1 MIVEKVGSFGWLRT
15 APEERRTMK
24 IHETDNVEIRAD
36 GMKYALC
43 DIARG
48 EKVMKYGFPIGEA
61 TEDIKAGDKVHSH
74 NLKSRLS
81 GLGGW
86 EYRPEKHE
94 AGAPI
99 EGTFMGYRRR
109 DGRVG
114 IRNELWII
122 PTVGCANDVAR
133 ELAAKTGAKAL
144 THPYGCSQ
152 LGGDLATTG
161 KTLAGLVRH
170 PNAGGVLVLGLGC
183 EENHMALFR
192 EVLGEVDEER
202 VKFLNLQDCG
212 DETAEALAL
221 LDELK
226 AKMAED
232 VREAIPLSELKIGI
246 KCGGSDGYS
255 GITANPLVGK
265 VSDRVGRAGG
275 TVLMTEVPEVFG
287 AEEILLSRCV
297 DRATFD
303 KVSDMIKRFREY
315 FISHGEGIADNP
327 SPGNVAGG
335 ITTLEEKSLGCVQKG
350 DKVPMTGALE
360 IGEAAPAGGGLYL
373 VYGPGN
379 DQVAV
384 TNLAAAGAHLILFTT
399 GRGTPLC
406 APVPTLKIST
416 NSALAEKKP
425 GWIDFNAGVLLDGA
439 DMESLADELFDLC
452 VKCAEGKQTRGESR
466 GFYDIAIF
474 KDGVTL

>member
-1 MIVEKVGSFGWLRT
+1 
-15 APEERRTMK
+15 MK
-24 IHETDNVEIRAD
+24 IHETDNVEIRDD
-36 GMKYALC
+36 GMKYALV
-43 DIARG
+43 DLAPG
-48 EKVMKYGFPIGEA
+48 DKVMKYGFPIGEA
-61 TEDIKAGDKVHSH
+61 TAPIKAGEKVHSH
-74 NLKSRLS
+74 NLRSRLS

-86 EYRPEKHE
+86 EYRPESHPM
-94 AGAPI
+94 GDPI
-99 EGTFMGYRRR
+99 NGTFLGYRRS
-109 DGRVG
+109 DGQVG

-122 PTVGCANDVAR
+122 PTVGCINDIAR
-133 ELAAKTGAKAL
+133 ALAAECGGKAL
-144 THPYGCSQ
+144 THQFGCSQ
-152 LGGDLATTG
+152 LGGDLLNTG
-161 KTLAGLVRH
+161 RTLSGLVHH

-183 EENHMALFR
+183 EENHLEVFR
-192 EVLGEVDEER
+192 RVLGPVDERR

-212 DETAEALAL
+212 DEMAEGRKLIA
-221 LDELK
+221 ELK
-226 AKMAED
+226 AEMAGD
-232 VREAIPLSELKIGI
+232 VRTPVPLSELKLAV

-265 VSDRVGRAGG
+265 ISDRVWRAGG

-287 AEEILLSRCV
+287 AEEILLSRC
-297 DRATFD
+297 DTKETFD
-303 KVSDMIKRFREY
+303 AVSGMINRYREY
-315 FISHGEGIADNP
+315 FIAHGEGIADNP

-350 DKVPMTGALE
+350 GKVPVKGALE
-360 IGEAAPAGGGLYL
+360 IGDTASGGLYL

-384 TNLAAAGAHLILFTT
+384 TNLAAAGAHIILFTT

-416 NSALAEKKP
+416 NSALYEKKP
-425 GWIDFNAGVLLDGA
+425 GWIDFNAGALLDGV
-439 DMESLADELFDLC
+439 DIETLADKLFAHC
-452 VKCAEGKQTRGESR
+452 IACAEGEAAKGEAN

>member
-1 MIVEKVGSFGWLRT
+1 MR
-15 APEERRTMK
+15 

-43 DIARG
+43 DLRAG
-48 EKVMKYGFPIGEA
+48 DKVMKYGFPIGAA
-61 TEDIKAGDKVHSH
+61 TADIKAGELVHSH

-86 EYRPEKHE
+86 EYRPEAHE

-99 EGTFMGYRRR
+99 EGTFMGYRRA

-122 PTVGCANDVAR
+122 PTVGCINDIAR
-133 ELAAKTGAKAL
+133 SLAAECGAKAL

-152 LGGDLATTG
+152 LGGDLLTTG
-161 KTLAGLVRH
+161 KTLSGLVRH

-183 EENHMALFR
+183 EENHMEVFR
-192 EVLGEVDEER
+192 NVLGEVDETR

-212 DETAEALAL
+212 DEMEEGRRLIAELR
-221 LDELK
+221 
-226 AKMAED
+226 AEMDKD
-232 VREAIPLSELKIGI
+232 VRVPVPLSELKIGI

-275 TVLMTEVPEVFG
+275 TVLMTEIPEVFG

-297 DRATFD
+297 DRETFD
-303 KVSDMIKRFREY
+303 AVSGMIKKFREY

-350 DKVPMTGALE
+350 GKVPVKGALE
-360 IGEAAPAGGGLYL
+360 IGETASGGLYM

-406 APVPTLKIST
+406 APIPTLKIST
-416 NSALAEKKP
+416 NSALAAKKP
-425 GWIDFNAGVLLDGA
+425 GWIDFNAGVLLDGR
-439 DMESLADELFDLC
+439 DMESLADELFALC
-452 VKCAEGKQTRGESR
+452 IECAEGKESQGESR

>member
-1 MIVEKVGSFGWLRT
+1 
-15 APEERRTMK
+15 MK
-24 IHETDNVEIRAD
+24 IHELDNVEVRED

-43 DIARG
+43 AIAKG
-48 EKVMKYGFPIGEA
+48 DAVIKYGFPIGSA
-61 TEDIKAGDKVHSH
+61 TEDIAAGALVHSH

-81 GLGGW
+81 GKGSW
-86 EYRPEKHE
+86 VYRPVNNE

-99 EGTFMGYRRR
+99 ARTFMGYRRKN
-109 DGRVG
+109 GAVG
-114 IRNELWII
+114 IRNELWIV
-122 PTVGCANDVAR
+122 PTVGCANGIAR
-133 ELAAKTGAKAL
+133 TLAEKTGAKAL

-161 KTLAGLVRH
+161 KTLAGLVHH

-183 EENHMALFR
+183 EENFIGVFR
-192 EVLGEVDEER
+192 NYVGEVDEER
-202 VKFLNLQDCG
+202 VKFLNLQDCE
-212 DETAEALAL
+212 DDVAEGMAL
-221 LDELK
+221 LTALK
-226 AKMAED
+226 TRMAED
-232 VREAIPLSELKIGI
+232 VREPIPLSELKIGV

-265 VSDRVGRAGG
+265 ASDRFGRAGA

-297 DRATFD
+297 NEDVFD
-303 KVSDMIKRFREY
+303 QVTGVINQFRQY
-315 FISHGEGIADNP
+315 FIDHGEGIADNP

-350 DKVPMTGALE
+350 GKVPVVGALG
-360 IGEAAPAGGGLYL
+360 IGETPRGGGLYL

-384 TNLAAAGAHLILFTT
+384 TNLAASGAHMILFTT

-406 APVPTLKIST
+406 APVPTVKIST
-416 NSALAEKKP
+416 NTALATKKP
-425 GWIDFNAGVLLDGA
+425 RWIDFDAGVLLAGEE
-439 DMESLADELFDLC
+439 MEGLADKLFDAC
-452 VKCAEGKQTRGESR
+452 IAYAEGKETRGEEN

>member
-1 MIVEKVGSFGWLRT
+1 MPFG
-15 APEERRTMK
+15 RRDRPRKETGMR

-43 DIARG
+43 DIPRG

-61 TEDIKAGDKVHSH
+61 TEDIKEGDKVHSH

-86 EYRPEKHE
+86 EYRPE
-94 AGAPI
+94 APVSGAPI
-99 EGTFMGYRRR
+99 EGTFMGYRRA

-122 PTVGCANDVAR
+122 PTVGCINDVAR
-133 ELAAKTGAKAL
+133 ELAAKVGGKAL

-152 LGGDLATTG
+152 LGGDLETTG

-183 EENHMALFR
+183 EENHMEVFR
-192 EVLGEVDEER
+192 KVLGEVDEER
-202 VKFLNLQDCG
+202 VKFLNLQECG

-221 LDELK
+221 LEELK
-226 AKMAED
+226 AKMAND
-232 VREAIPLSELKIGI
+232 VRVPVPLSELKIAI

-287 AEEILLSRCV
+287 AEEILLARCV
-297 DRATFD
+297 NREVFD
-303 KVSDMIKRFREY
+303 KVSGMIKRFREY

-350 DKVPMTGALE
+350 GKVPMVGALE
-360 IGEAAPAGGGLYL
+360 IGEQAPANGGLYL

-384 TNLAAAGAHLILFTT
+384 TNLAAAGAHIILFTT

-416 NSALAEKKP
+416 NTALAEKKP

-439 DMESLADELFDLC
+439 DMETLADELFHVC
-452 VKCAEGKQTRGESR
+452 IECAEGKETRGETR

>member
-1 MIVEKVGSFGWLRT
+1 MR
-15 APEERRTMK
+15 

-43 DIARG
+43 DIAAG
-48 EKVMKYGFPIGEA
+48 EKVMKYGFPIGAA
-61 TEDIKAGDKVHSH
+61 TADIKAGEKVHTH

-99 EGTFMGYRRR
+99 EGTFMGYRRA

-122 PTVGCANDVAR
+122 PTVGCINDIAR
-133 ELAAKTGAKAL
+133 TLAAECGGKAL

-152 LGGDLATTG
+152 LGGDLYTTG

-183 EENHMALFR
+183 EENHLELFR
-192 EVLGEVDEER
+192 GVLGEVDESR
-202 VKFLNLQDCG
+202 VKFLNLQECG
-212 DETAEALAL
+212 DELEEGRALIAQLRAEM
-221 LDELK
+221 DK
-226 AKMAED
+226 D
-232 VREAIPLSELKIGI
+232 VRVPVPLSELKIGI

-297 DRATFD
+297 NREVFD
-303 KVSDMIKRFREY
+303 AVSGMIKRYREY
-315 FISHGEGIADNP
+315 FIAHGEGIADNP

-350 DKVPMTGALE
+350 GKVPMVGALE
-360 IGEAAPAGGGLYL
+360 IGDQPTEAGLYL

-384 TNLAAAGAHLILFTT
+384 TNLAAAGAHIILFTT

-416 NSALAEKKP
+416 NTALADKKP
-425 GWIDFNAGVLLDGA
+425 AWIDFNAGVLLDGT
-439 DMESLADELFDLC
+439 DMEALADELFARC
-452 VKCAEGKQTRGESR
+452 IKCAEGEQAKGEAR